1 MTKCSENPKMKIT
14 SAKLTSYE
22 YNLIKMKTTPNL
34 TSLHSQVT
42 MSTELVK
49 GNTDQTGLNT
59 GWYKKNIDNLKQKS
73 KVKMTLKWIDTYGDS
88 ALA

>member
-14 SAKLTSYE
+14 SPKLTSYE

-49 GNTDQTGLNT
+49 GSTNQTGLNT
-59 GWYKKNIDNLKQKS
+59 GWYKKYRQP
-73 KVKMTLKWIDTYGDS
+73 
-88 ALA
+88 